1 MEGWL
6 RVSALAAVAA
16 TVLAFAE
23 AFLVARSAADLR
35 PAAVSVEILGSL
47 LPRFCA
53 WCQMKD
59 QNEAQLSD
67 VQI

>member
-1 MEGWL
+1 MGSWL
-6 RVSALAAVAA
+6 RVSALAAIAA
-16 TVLAFAE
+16 AFQALAE

-59 QNEAQLSD
+59 QNEAQLSGA
-67 VQI
+67 QI